1 MPDAYRRCHLIASF
15 IADLRAGRR
24 RLLLAL
30 GDSNTCNT
38 GFTAGAKQW
47 PELLHSALKDACGT
61 QSLLLVN
68 AGVSG
73 DTVHDVL
80 ARFDHDVAR
89 FRPDLVVF
97 HIGTND
103 AGRLGDDEFRA
114 GVREVL
120 DRLAALGA
128 LVLVRTAAPMMERQ
142 PLRIYPH
149 DTAGAAKRALLLAEA
164 DARGLPVVDIDQLW
178 REAEARG
185 ELRIGELMA
194 DEVHTNAA
202 GHRLVFEQLLQ
213 AFPLAQ

>member
-1 MPDAYRRCHLIASF
+1 MTDAYRRCHRLAPLV
-15 IADLRAGRR
+15 ADLRAGRR

-38 GFTAGAKQW
+38 GFTSGAKQW
-47 PELLHSALKDACGT
+47 PELLHSALKDACAT
-61 QSLLLVN
+61 QGLLLLN

-103 AGRLGDDEFRA
+103 AGRLDDDAFRA

-128 LVLVRTAAPMMERQ
+128 TVLVRTAAPMMERE

-149 DTAGAAKRALLLAEA
+149 DHAGAAKRAILLAEA
-164 DARGLPVVDIDQLW
+164 DARGLAVVDIDRLW

-194 DEVHTNAA
+194 DAVHTNAA
-202 GHRLVFEQLLQ
+202 GHRLVFEQLMR
-213 AFPLAQ
+213 AFPLG